1 MQAVNKTI
9 KIQNLVLAYKCDHTS
24 TDTNDHSIYIT
35 ILAMK
40 QDYWDECIVD
50 GIKHKII
57 QNDEDFYIICDTISD
72 AQIVIAHYLKQTY
85 NDWVAD
91 GHMKAVNNNSIDDA
105 VVQALSEVN
114 IVVNIK

>member
-57 QNDEDFYIICDTISD
+57 HLPFIYNYSKKMWIYYVFKKRPII
-72 AQIVIAHYLKQTY
+72 VK
-85 NDWVAD
+85 
-91 GHMKAVNNNSIDDA
+91 
-105 VVQALSEVN
+105 
-114 IVVNIK
+114 